1 MSTFLKLIK
10 SQTTEKGSVLQSNG
24 QYTFIVRKD
33 ATKAEIKKAIE
44 EVYGAKV
51 KAVRMLIAPAKKR
64 LMARGRVLTKRA
76 VAKKAIVT
84 LKDKKTID
92 PLKFKEAKTSK

>member
-33 ATKAEIKKAIE
+33 ATKTEVKKAIE
-44 EVYGAKV
+44 EVYGARV
-51 KAVRMLIAPAKKR
+51 KTVRMLITPAKKR
-64 LMARGRVLTKRA
+64 LMMRNRILTKRA

-92 PLKFKEAKTSK
+92 PLKFKEAKVSK